1 MFIVYTRLM
10 LYQPLRSAQPVSLSN
25 ANAWRFPIVKL
36 LRLAAEFSRAGL
48 VLWLKFP
55 RLHRDER
62 LHEMQRWAKR
72 VLLILDIEVQHSGPL
87 TMTPAALVVA
97 NHLSW
102 LDVLV
107 LQSLKPG
114 VFVAKA
120 EVQHWPLVGLMARAC
135 ATIFVQRASP
145 RSARTMIDDTMNAFD
160 QGYSVIAFPEGT
172 SSDGSDVGV
181 FHANIFEG
189 AIKARAGIQPI
200 SLRYV
205 HAATGL
211 PNEAAHFT
219 GAMMLVSS
227 LRKVM
232 ASRSIKTQVHIGACI
247 GSQGHTRKSLANQA
261 HQRIRQQ
268 LTDQRHGLG

>member
-1 MFIVYTRLM
+1 MLIGYTRLM
-10 LYQPLRSAQPVSLSN
+10 LYQTLDSAQPLSFSN
-25 ANAWRFPIVKL
+25 AKASRFPIVRL
-36 LRLAAEFSRAGL
+36 LRLAAEFFRAGM

-55 RLHRDER
+55 RLRRDQR
-62 LHEMQRWAKR
+62 LHEIQRWATR
-72 VLLILDIEVQHSGPL
+72 VLLILDIEVQYSGPL
-87 TMTPAALVVA
+87 NMSSAMLVVA

-107 LQSLKPG
+107 IQSLTPG

-120 EVQHWPLVGLMARAC
+120 EVKHWPLIGWMARAC
-135 ATIFVQRASP
+135 GTIFVERASP
-145 RSARTMIDDTMNAFD
+145 RSARAMVGDTMNALD

-189 AIKARAGIQPI
+189 AIKARTDVQPL

-211 PNEAAHFT
+211 PQEAALFLGDMT
-219 GAMMLVSS
+219 LVTS
-227 LRKVM
+227 LRRVM
-232 ASRSIKTQVHIGACI
+232 ASSAITTQVHFGACI
-247 GSQGHTRKSLANQA
+247 GSQGQTRKSLASQA
-261 HQRIRQQ
+261 QQSIRRQ
-268 LTDQRHGLG
+268 LTDRRHGLG